1 MRRRRDYLA
10 EARPLLKRVPV
21 ETTRIFL
28 PGLMLEKHKAIIIH
42 LFYIKDR
49 YMKALNTLCLR
60 IRYYNDA
67 LGQHV
72 AKHVTMKAV
81 NIMLLSIGVVLLGS
95 GYDVAMVL

>member
-1 MRRRRDYLA
+1 
-10 EARPLLKRVPV
+10 
-21 ETTRIFL
+21 
-28 PGLMLEKHKAIIIH
+28 
-42 LFYIKDR
+42 
-49 YMKALNTLCLR
+49 MKALNTLCLR